1 MPRLTSAA
9 VDPRHP
15 HPKAALVFE
24 RGGDACISQANGLL
38 AGDDL
43 PVFSGGAGDNDDIDD
58 AYYGINY
65 LRGDI

>member
-1 MPRLTSAA
+1 MLWLEVSLLIVSLGQLWFLAA
-9 VDPRHP
+9 
-15 HPKAALVFE
+15 
-24 RGGDACISQANGLL
+24 IWWGLRRFRQRSL
-38 AGDDL
+38 DL